1 MLVKICGITRLD
13 AARVAV
19 DEGADFIGFVFAP
32 SSRQIEPKKAR
43 EIARQLPP
51 TIKKV
56 GVFVNE
62 TKEQIEI
69 IARQV
74 KLDYIQLHGDET
86 ATFAENLSLPVIKA
100 LTVSDQLIFDLSH
113 FPASYFI
120 VDSPGKNYRGGSGET
135 FDWSKLKK
143 LNINLDKVLL
153 AGGLNEKNIA
163 SAIQLINPAG
173 VDVSSGVESN
183 GKKDLIKIKQ
193 FINLAKERTTI

>member
-1 MLVKICGITRLD
+1 M
-13 AARVAV
+13 
-19 DEGADFIGFVFAP
+19 
-32 SSRQIEPKKAR
+32 
-43 EIARQLPP
+43 
-51 TIKKV
+51 
-56 GVFVNE
+56 FVNE

-86 ATFAENLSLPVIKA
+86 ATFAANLSLPVIKA

-153 AGGLNEKNIA
+153 AGGLNEKNVT

-183 GKKDLIKIKQ
+183 GNKDSTKIKQ